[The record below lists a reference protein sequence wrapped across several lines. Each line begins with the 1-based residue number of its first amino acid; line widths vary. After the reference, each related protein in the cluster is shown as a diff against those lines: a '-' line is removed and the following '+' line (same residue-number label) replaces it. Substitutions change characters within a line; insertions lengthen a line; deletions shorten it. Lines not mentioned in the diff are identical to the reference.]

1 MMAAE
6 WIDTAP
12 DLADTDTQLAGLEA
26 DLAAAT
32 ARKLAAQ
39 QRAVELDVRAKEQLR
54 SELESSRQ
62 TLAEIDRQHAG
73 IIADVRASA
82 QVYVDQILADAH
94 RQAEVRTVG
103 ADSSEA
109 TDVR

>member
-1 MMAAE
+1 MMVE
-6 WIDTAP
+6 SIDAAP
-12 DLADTDTQLAGLEA
+12 DLADTDTQLARLEE

-39 QRAVELDVRAKEQLR
+39 QRAAELDAEAKEQLR
-54 SELESSRQ
+54 SELAASRQ
-62 TLAEIDRQHAG
+62 TLAEIDRQHAET
-73 IIADVRASA
+73 IADVRASA

-94 RQAEVRTVG
+94 RQAAVRAVG

-109 TDVR
+109 IDVR

>member
-6 WIDTAP
+6 SIDTAA
-12 DLADTDTQLAGLEA
+12 DLADTDTQLARLEE

-39 QRAVELDVRAKEQLR
+39 QRAAELDAHAKDQLR
-54 SELESSRQ
+54 TELAASRQ
-62 TLAEIDRQHAG
+62 TLAEIDRQHAETV
-73 IIADVRASA
+73 ADVRASA
-82 QVYVDQILADAH
+82 QVYVDQILADAL
-94 RQAEVRTVG
+94 RRAAVRAVG
-103 ADSSEA
+103 ADTSEA

>member
-6 WIDTAP
+6 SIIAAP
-12 DLADTDTQLAGLEA
+12 DLADTDTQLARLEE

-32 ARKLAAQ
+32 ARRLAAQ
-39 QRAVELDVRAKEQLR
+39 QRAAELHAHAKEQLR
-54 SELESSRQ
+54 SELAASRQ
-62 TLAEIDRQHAG
+62 TLAEIDRQHAET
-73 IIADVRASA
+73 IADVRGSA

-94 RQAEVRTVG
+94 RQAAVRAVG

-109 TDVR
+109 IDVQ